1 MNLLT
6 SSSSSSA
13 TYSAALQNQ
22 QLQAL
27 IALTSLTGTPDLNNV
42 VNSSYLSAAVAA
54 MIGSSTSVSNKG
66 QKKQDIQSNSLTGQ
80 KKTHK
85 VDDATATNIPK

>member
-1 MNLLT
+1 MLQLLAMMGYGTETTSVGMNSLT

-66 QKKQDIQSNSLTGQ
+66 IYLKI
-80 KKTHK
+80 
-85 VDDATATNIPK
+85 